1 MGQPT
6 FNSIQPRT
14 RFQLQTSQPGRV
26 YYEVK
31 QIGDAAYPLS
41 KTRDLVI
48 PPSERLLF
56 EQQVFMRPTARF
68 RNRNRLV
75 YCLHDALVPLDS
87 SSSDGFVR
95 LEGTPPFTLVLS
107 IKNIGASHVE
117 MRTIEAPTSS
127 WRLNIP
133 SYTFSSIGPHLITI
147 QKVTDSSSCEQ
158 AAFDPLLRSI
168 WIDVAETASI
178 IPFERRED
186 ICVGDVTQFQ
196 LEGIPP
202 WTIGSVNFSLSKRRF
217 QHFYFLSL
225 VTMSMASLSF
235 KKPKPLHSRFF
246 NNSLDYSRLL
256 ASHINR
262 KCARLLWPIFDSK
275 CMRFP
280 LRKSGMERRYSKTST
295 KATRRRL
302 YSRSLGNRLLH
313 LHTNVLNS
321 RPRKVESER
330 SSRRTP
336 LLAFKLTSIQYFRP
350 WKVCRDILFY

>member
-1 MGQPT
+1 MYNIAQDSDSGGTKIMGQPT

-75 YCLHDALVPLDS
+75 YCLYDALVPLDS
-87 SSSDGFVR
+87 SSSDGFVV

-117 MRTIEAPTSS
+117 MKTIEVPTNS
-127 WRLNIP
+127 WRLHIP
-133 SYTFSSIGPHLITI
+133 SYTFSSIGPHLVTI

-168 WIDVAETASI
+168 WVDVAETASI

-202 WTIGSVNFSLSKRRF
+202 WTIGFVNLFRCTF
-217 QHFYFLSL
+217 QDL
-225 VTMSMASLSF
+225 
-235 KKPKPLHSRFF
+235 P
-246 NNSLDYSRLL
+246 
-256 ASHINR
+256 
-262 KCARLLWPIFDSK
+262 
-275 CMRFP
+275 
-280 LRKSGMERRYSKTST
+280 
-295 KATRRRL
+295 
-302 YSRSLGNRLLH
+302 
-313 LHTNVLNS
+313 
-321 RPRKVESER
+321 
-330 SSRRTP
+330 
-336 LLAFKLTSIQYFRP
+336 
-350 WKVCRDILFY
+350 

>member
-1 MGQPT
+1 MPWDGCCRCSSISGGLDSQAIRQTIALYYISTRAQRIPYLATSLRRCERPCRPRPNRCVQISKEIDLQVDLKATGRPPFQIMYNIAQDSELGGTKIMGQPT

-41 KTRDLVI
+41 KTRDMVI
-48 PPSERLLF
+48 PLSDRLLF

-75 YCLHDALVPLDS
+75 YCLNDALVPLDS
-87 SSSDGFVR
+87 SSSDGFVV

-117 MRTIEAPTSS
+117 MRTIEVPTNS
-127 WRLNIP
+127 WRLHIP
-133 SYTFSSIGPHLITI
+133 SYTFSSIGPHLVTI

-168 WIDVAETASI
+168 WVDVAETASI

-202 WTIGSVNFSLSKRRF
+202 WTIGLVN
-217 QHFYFLSL
+217 
-225 VTMSMASLSF
+225 VSF
-235 KKPKPLHSRFF
+235 
-246 NNSLDYSRLL
+246 
-256 ASHINR
+256 
-262 KCARLLWPIFDSK
+262 
-275 CMRFP
+275 
-280 LRKSGMERRYSKTST
+280 
-295 KATRRRL
+295 
-302 YSRSLGNRLLH
+302 
-313 LHTNVLNS
+313 
-321 RPRKVESER
+321 
-330 SSRRTP
+330 
-336 LLAFKLTSIQYFRP
+336 
-350 WKVCRDILFY
+350 